1 MKVQAKQLL
10 IALLVV
16 AAMALAAVLGFRWL
30 DRPREFSSL
39 LPSPPLF
46 RRSLTALPIWNMDRR
61 TAPLSPYPRSRPSSF
76 WTCCLNPTTAG

>member
-1 MKVQAKQLL
+1 MKAQAKQLL
-10 IALLVV
+10 IALLVL

-39 LPSPPLF
+39 LPSPL
-46 RRSLTALPIWNMDRR
+46 SEVTYCSAYLENMDRR